1 MGKYNNILFLF
12 AKIRSFSTQPDTEF
26 AFYPLISAYWLMP
39 DIVQTAVRDPS
50 IGRAANHLHGPDSGN
65 GRAKIPEREIWDEKL
80 RIKKQ
85 KTQNFSKQP
94 YTGRHLP
101 STLVI
106 ASKLNTPLRIFLVLE
121 DDSRMIQ
128 FIFFS

>member
-65 GRAKIPEREIWDEKL
+65 GRAKIPERERSGTKNLESKNKKL
-80 RIKKQ
+80 
-85 KTQNFSKQP
+85 KTF
-94 YTGRHLP
+94 
-101 STLVI
+101 
-106 ASKLNTPLRIFLVLE
+106 LNNRTPDAIYHRRLSLRLN
-121 DDSRMIQ
+121 
-128 FIFFS
+128 